1 MPWVFCAFEDI
12 GVRAQLA
19 WSESVLAAFLDKLS
33 LQKAGYFGKAGH
45 WNRQI
50 FNLTLGND

>member
-19 WSESVLAAFLDKLS
+19 RSESVLAAFLDKLS
-33 LQKAGYFGKAGH
+33 LQKAGHFGKAGH